1 MDCVGYGSRLAVDS
15 SDGSDG
21 SDGTQRLSQKHELG

>member
-21 SDGTQRLSQKHELG
+21 TQRLSQKHELG